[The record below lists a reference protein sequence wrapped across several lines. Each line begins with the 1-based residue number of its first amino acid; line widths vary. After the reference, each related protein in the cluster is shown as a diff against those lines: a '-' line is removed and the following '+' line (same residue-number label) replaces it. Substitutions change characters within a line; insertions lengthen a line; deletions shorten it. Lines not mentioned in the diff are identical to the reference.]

1 MTSMMS
7 TTSHQRLCRSP
18 SSSDSEYRSY
28 YVCFQRVSQLDLYS
42 RKVYMYEFIVE
53 HLPCRPPDEKTDAKA
68 GRRSG
73 LIEL

>member
-1 MTSMMS
+1 M
-7 TTSHQRLCRSP
+7 
-18 SSSDSEYRSY
+18 DI
-28 YVCFQRVSQLDLYS
+28 YS
-42 RKVYMYEFIVE
+42 RKVNMYEFIVE